1 MYEYKKGHLVISI
14 AGHDKGRFYIINTLQ
29 GEYAFLV
36 DGKYKTLEKP
46 KKKKLKHIQ
55 FVTDFCEKFEEKSN
69 NEMYKYVIKQYMKE
83 LKIKEKSLL

>member
-46 KKKKLKHIQ
+46 KKK
-55 FVTDFCEKFEEKSN
+55 S
-69 NEMYKYVIKQYMKE
+69 
-83 LKIKEKSLL
+83 